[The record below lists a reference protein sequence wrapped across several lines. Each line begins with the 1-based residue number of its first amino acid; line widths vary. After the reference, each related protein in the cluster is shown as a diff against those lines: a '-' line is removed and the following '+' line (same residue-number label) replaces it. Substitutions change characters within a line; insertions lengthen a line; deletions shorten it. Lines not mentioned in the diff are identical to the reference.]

1 VGACSLPDS
10 LGGADQEHRVPV
22 RVRRLLLLPV
32 PPLGH
37 HGQLHHVLRHS
48 PVRHDAGGS
57 SRKAAS
63 KFFLLLKFLN
73 DFAVKPQKSI

>member
-1 VGACSLPDS
+1 MGACSLPDS
-10 LGGADQEHRVPV
+10 LGGADQEYRVPV
-22 RVRRLLLLPV
+22 RLRRLLLLPL

-48 PVRHDAGGS
+48 SVRHDARGS

-63 KFFLLLKFLN
+63 KFSQFFLFLN
-73 DFAVKPQKSI
+73 VFPMGFIYRP